1 MTLPQL
7 ESKLARGGGKSLTK
21 KHTVG
26 NWEVYKKNNLNGVKD
41 FKLKAK
47 AKVWLR
53 LSYLCHIRSS
63 RNWCPAAASA
73 PPNKYTAGNWEL
85 CSTSR

>member
-26 NWEVYKKNNLNGVKD
+26 NWEVRKQNLALTV
-41 FKLKAK
+41 LY
-47 AKVWLR
+47 V
-53 LSYLCHIRSS
+53 
-63 RNWCPAAASA
+63 
-73 PPNKYTAGNWEL
+73 PPTVLYIP
-85 CSTSR
+85 